1 MDTLIEKLT
10 YCIERGKVNKDA
22 PYPPDL
28 RGQEGSDELAALA
41 LENHISPDDILEACI
56 EGMQR
61 VGDKFGRNEVFV
73 PELLMAS
80 KAMYAVMKHLKPYF
94 ESGAIKTKG
103 KFIIGTVAGDLHDIG
118 KNLVSMVVKGN
129 GWEVIDLGIDA
140 KPQKFIDA
148 IKNHP
153 DCTAVGLSALLTTTM
168 INMAKTVEE
177 IKRTFPNTKVIV
189 GGAPVT
195 RDAAMKMGADAYGKN
210 PQEAVEFLSSIAR

>member
-1 MDTLIEKLT
+1 MESIIEKIAF
-10 YCIERGKVNKDA
+10 CIERGKVNKDA
-22 PYPPDL
+22 PFPPDL
-28 RGQEGSDELAALA
+28 RGQEGSDELTLVALQS
-41 LENHISPDDILEACI
+41 NISPDEILDACI
-56 EGMQR
+56 QGMQR
-61 VGDKFGRNEVFV
+61 VGDKFSRNEVFV

-80 KAMYAVMKHLKPYF
+80 KAMYAVMKHLQPYF

-140 KPQKFIDA
+140 KPHKFLDA
-148 IKNHP
+148 IKSHP

-168 INMAKTVEE
+168 VNMAKTVEE
-177 IKRTFPNTKVIV
+177 IKKTFPETKVIV

-195 RDAAMKMGADAYGKN
+195 KDAALRMGADAYGKN
-210 PQEAVEFLSSIAR
+210 PQEAVEFLNSLVN